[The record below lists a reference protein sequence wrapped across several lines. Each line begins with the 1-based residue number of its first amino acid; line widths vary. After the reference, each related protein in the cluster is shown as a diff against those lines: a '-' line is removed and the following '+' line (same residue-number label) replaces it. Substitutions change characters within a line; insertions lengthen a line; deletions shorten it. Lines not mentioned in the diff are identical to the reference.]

1 MVHRFTGGPQNV
13 PVVITGTGWRQGST
27 CLVTHGTVAGVKKQS
42 QKPGGLVKEQTGQT
56 GFPGA
61 SVVPT
66 QGD

>member
-56 GFPGA
+56 EFPGA